1 MSTKAIQEALRML
14 RDADGDSGANGGC
27 IAAADEAEKEL
38 EAIRKACEALAN
50 NSIGDY
56 VYDVRDRE
64 LKGWDGPRVTAWGS
78 ASQLITTIA
87 KESK

>member
-38 EAIRKACEALAN
+38 EAIRKAC
-50 NSIGDY
+50 GDWDAGTEY
-56 VYDVRDRE
+56 GEVMTSDAMKAEE
-64 LKGWDGPRVTAWGS
+64 LFQR
-78 ASQLITTIA
+78 IA
-87 KESK
+87 KEAK